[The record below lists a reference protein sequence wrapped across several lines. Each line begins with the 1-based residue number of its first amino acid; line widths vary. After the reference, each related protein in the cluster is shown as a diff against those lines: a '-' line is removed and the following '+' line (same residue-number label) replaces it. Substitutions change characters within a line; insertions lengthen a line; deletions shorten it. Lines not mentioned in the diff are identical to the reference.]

1 MPVVMTFGQLRILL
15 TVIERGGFTPAADH
29 LGMTQP
35 AVSRA
40 IGALE
45 SELGALLIARGRDG
59 VALTEAGRR
68 AVEHARA
75 ALRHHDLLRSEV
87 AAVGGRVTG
96 TLRVASF
103 PSVTASLM
111 PSRLR
116 AFADRYPQVATR
128 LFEGTDQEVREW
140 LEQGAAEVAVVTL
153 PATGVDAV
161 ALAEDQMVAVLPA
174 EHRLAARSSVSLKA
188 LSGERFVLSTG
199 GCEPII
205 AAAARGAGASLNV
218 AFEAREVATV
228 LAMVEA
234 GLGVS
239 VVPTLALPAEPDGLA
254 VRPLDPPVPRLLGL
268 AVRSLADASPAA
280 RAFLEIAAPA
290 VPESG

>member
-1 MPVVMTFGQLRILL
+1 MTFGQLRILV
-15 TVIERGGFTPAADH
+15 TVIEQGGFTPAAGH

-45 SELGALLIARGRDG
+45 SELGTPLIARGRNG
-59 VALTEAGRR
+59 IALTEAGRR

-75 ALRHHDLLRSEV
+75 ALRHHDLLKSAV
-87 AAVGGRVTG
+87 AEVGGRVTG

-103 PSVTASLM
+103 PSVTARLL

-116 AFADRYPQVATR
+116 AFTDRYPHVTTR
-128 LFEGTDQEVREW
+128 LFEGTDQEVRDW

-153 PATGVDAV
+153 PAAGFHTVP
-161 ALAEDQMVAVLPA
+161 LAEDEMVAVLPA
-174 EHRLAARSSVSLKA
+174 EHHLAARSSVSLKA

-205 AAAARGAGASLNV
+205 AAAARSAGASLNV
-218 AFEAREVATV
+218 AFEAREIATV
-228 LAMVEA
+228 LAMVEG

-239 VVPTLALPAEPDGLA
+239 VVPTLALPAEPGGLA

-268 AVRSLADASPAA
+268 AVRTLAGASPAA
-280 RAFLEIAAPA
+280 RAFLEMVALA
-290 VPESG
+290 VPGG

>member
-1 MPVVMTFGQLRILL
+1 MTFGQLRILL
-15 TVIERGGFTPAADH
+15 SVIERGGFTPAADH

-87 AAVGGRVTG
+87 AEVGGRVTG

-116 AFADRYPQVATR
+116 AFADRYPHVTTR

-153 PATGVDAV
+153 PAAGVDTV
-161 ALAEDQMVAVLPA
+161 ALAEDRMVAVLPA

-199 GCEPII
+199 GCEPIV
-205 AAAARGAGASLNV
+205 AAAARGSGASLNV

-268 AVRSLADASPAA
+268 AVRTLAGASPAA